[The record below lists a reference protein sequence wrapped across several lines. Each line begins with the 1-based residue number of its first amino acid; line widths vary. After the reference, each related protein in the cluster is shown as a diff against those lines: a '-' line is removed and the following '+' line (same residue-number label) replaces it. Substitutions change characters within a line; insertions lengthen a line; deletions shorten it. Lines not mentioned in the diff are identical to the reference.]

1 MRCLL
6 LILTFLGTQINAQL
20 NFEFVW
26 GNEKIENFKNY
37 PFLNND
43 SISFSELKLYV
54 SDYLLKSDDRYLSV
68 NSVDLIDNG
77 IPSSKII
84 LDSINL
90 SSYETLSFNF
100 GMDST
105 INTSGILTGDLDP
118 MKGMYWAWN
127 SGYINLKMVG
137 KSSLVNTLKNEFEYH
152 LGGYRKP
159 NGTCFR
165 VSLPL
170 TTNSI
175 QLDLKS
181 LFLNPI
187 DLKNNPVIM
196 IPGKT
201 ASQITE
207 SASNLFSIE

>member
-37 PFLNND
+37 SFLNND

-54 SDYLLKSDDRYLSV
+54 SDYLLKSADRYLSV

-90 SSYETLSFNF
+90 SSYETISFNF
-100 GMDST
+100 GVDST

-127 SGYINLKMVG
+127 SGYIHLKMVIII
-137 KSSLVNTLKNEFEYH
+137 LKQIYH
-152 LGGYRKP
+152 Y
-159 NGTCFR
+159 
-165 VSLPL
+165 
-170 TTNSI
+170 
-175 QLDLKS
+175 LKH
-181 LFLNPI
+181 
-187 DLKNNPVIM
+187 LKI
-196 IPGKT
+196 
-201 ASQITE
+201 
-207 SASNLFSIE
+207 